1 MCQGKKLIYK
11 FITIIN
17 VKLNEK
23 LFSSEIPCPG
33 GDTPCD
39 GHGQCDLTSG
49 ECSCEAGRHGFDCSS
64 NIWIVSNGC
73 CLSFCNFL
81 FFVSLEFDCPGD
93 GTCSNQG
100 TCDDTTGTCVCFQ
113 GFERISGICKG
124 MYSVF
129 IFSSVFKKNNILFII
144 YYISF
149 L

>member
-1 MCQGKKLIYK
+1 M
-11 FITIIN
+11 
-17 VKLNEK
+17 NEK

-39 GHGQCDLTSG
+39 GHGQCNLTSG

-73 CLSFCNFL
+73 CLSLCNFL
-81 FFVSLEFDCPGD
+81 FFVYLEFDCPGD

-129 IFSSVFKKNNILFII
+129 V
-144 YYISF
+144 Y
-149 L
+149 